1 MSLVVGQMSFSQRQ
15 HAQVHTNSGLPFM
28 FSSATRAL
36 IDSTVL
42 QRASSL
48 NALDA
53 QLFHAAEARLAAD
66 LATHASHPAF
76 PAEIVEQLTVPAV
89 RKKGSGL
96 GLGLGLGLSQ

>member
-1 MSLVVGQMSFSQRQ
+1 MSFSQRQ

-36 IDSTVL
+36 IDSPVL

-48 NALDA
+48 NSLDA
-53 QLFHAAEARLAAD
+53 QLFHVAEARLAAD

-89 RKKGSGL
+89 RDAAAWVRAKVRVRAIPI
-96 GLGLGLGLSQ
+96 GLSQ